1 MAERSKAPDL
11 SSGSRKGAW
20 QKYLMQFG
28 YLEKSNIETG
38 NLRTIEELEQAVRSL
53 QRFGG
58 LEETGTVDEETLAL
72 MQRPRCGAPD
82 DKDSLDFRPSYE
94 VRLKRSRSRR
104 YVIQG
109 QKWQNPIVTYR

>member
-1 MAERSKAPDL
+1 
-11 SSGSRKGAW
+11 
-20 QKYLMQFG
+20 MQFG

-53 QRFGG
+53 QVSLLNAVYVKSQHTSFNLLSLSQRFGG
-58 LEETGTVDEETLAL
+58 LKETGTVDEETLAL